1 MTEAG
6 AHHQGD
12 GDERQD
18 DHGKKM
24 SCCTTQATAG
34 QEDAMLWFGLWVCRV
49 YLPIVYG
56 TIEVN
61 LFSIKLILLSNTTLF
76 GPGNPPYYESGHN

>member
-49 YLPIVYG
+49 YLPIIWYDRG
-56 TIEVN
+56 K
-61 LFSIKLILLSNTTLF
+61 SLLLYQINIII
-76 GPGNPPYYESGHN
+76 